1 MLRNMKICR
10 VLLYLRSLSKNCL
23 VFVFPES
30 TVRWTGK
37 NWKAWSVL
45 QRQGKRKVSGQT
57 WAVSTAWPMGSM
69 RAMGGSFHW
78 EMKCLLC
85 ISVMNDVRMS
95 AFMCIVF
102 FLLTWLCFLRF
113 LYELSLIPN
122 FSERVFC
129 ILFQS
134 TFSESICSIRRK
146 LELLQKLCEVGAW
159 VLILNC
165 AQSCSYFK
173 QIVSYL

>member
-10 VLLYLRSLSKNCL
+10 VLLHLRSLSKNCL

-95 AFMCIVF
+95 MFMCIVF
-102 FLLTWLCFLRF
+102 FLLVQFSWVQL
-113 LYELSLIPN
+113 LSCVQLFVTPWTAAYLSITNTQSPSQWCHPTISPSVVP
-122 FSERVFC
+122 FSSFP
-129 ILFQS
+129 QS
-134 TFSESICSIRRK
+134 FPASGS
-146 LELLQKLCEVGAW
+146 
-159 VLILNC
+159 
-165 AQSCSYFK
+165 F
-173 QIVSYL
+173 

>member
-1 MLRNMKICR
+1 MLRNTKICR

-45 QRQGKRKVSGQT
+45 QRQGKRQVSGQT
-57 WAVSTAWPMGSM
+57 WAVSTLLAPWAACRSWGALSI
-69 RAMGGSFHW
+69 GK
-78 EMKCLLC
+78 MKYLLC
-85 ISVMNDVRMS
+85 ISVMNDVRMNV
-95 AFMCIVF
+95 FMCIVF

-122 FSERVFC
+122 F
-129 ILFQS
+129 Q
-134 TFSESICSIRRK
+134 SESFASCFSPHF
-146 LELLQKLCEVGAW
+146 QKPFAQFGANW
-159 VLILNC
+159 
-165 AQSCSYFK
+165 SCYRSC
-173 QIVSYL
+173 VRH